1 MLLTLK
7 WCQSVGARN
16 RLNSMGNANIE
27 LDQLHSDDE
36 TEKSALA
43 AVEAIKRVITERH
56 ALRGGLAAKERELAR
71 LRERLTLVRESYQK
85 LANELVTQL
94 QLFERLEREE
104 ARSTG
109 SAELHWL
116 RGEQQN
122 RSD

>member
-1 MLLTLK
+1 
-7 WCQSVGARN
+7 
-16 RLNSMGNANIE
+16 MGTANIE
-27 LDQLHSDDE
+27 PDQIHSDEE
-36 TEKSALA
+36 TEKLALA
-43 AVEAIKRVITERH
+43 AVEAIKRLITERN
-56 ALRGGLAAKERELAR
+56 ALRGGLAANERDLAR
-71 LRERLTLVRESYQK
+71 LRERFTLVRESYQK
-85 LANELVTQL
+85 LASELVIQL